1 MQGNAESEH
10 SAKIFA
16 GDNLF
21 GCSKKKKKKIYL
33 GVCGYTHT
41 YTCICL
47 CLCAKTETFLFI
59 FKSFF
64 TLERLNDWI
73 N

>member
-21 GCSKKKKKKIYL
+21 GCSKKKKKKFIW
-33 GVCGYTHT
+33 VCVVIHTHIHV
-41 YTCICL
+41 YVYAYVL
-47 CLCAKTETFLFI
+47 KLKH
-59 FKSFF
+59 SYSS
-64 TLERLNDWI
+64 LNRFSHWKD
-73 N
+73 